1 MLRVLRAFLWLRW
14 RTLVNAL
21 ERTGSRDTLARLSAA
36 TEGLGTLLVLVALV
50 PSIGALAGLGLYTG
64 WSLPRHEGRL
74 AVFEGVRF
82 LLGAGCFLALA
93 APLILPSGERTHAAR
108 LILLPISRRVLYL
121 AHALATTAHPLVLLT
136 GALVVSLAIGL
147 AAAGAPTAARWR
159 SSRPCCSWRRCAG
172 CSSRSP
178 PAPSSCCRIAGAA
191 SGWPLVC
198 SCSCRSSASDRRS
211 SRGSAA
217 PGARP
222 APRTRNATRPR
233 GARSIGA
240 PWPCCH
246 RSPMWPRCAAAARHQ
261 PAVIPLAT
269 LGVAVVVTHLAGFVL
284 FGRLLAS
291 AGGGSGSR
299 RTATRS
305 ARAWR
310 VPGVPAAVSAVALNQ
325 VRLALRTPR
334 GRFTLLSPLVIFVPV
349 AGMLLRSPS
358 GITLGFVGIESGIG
372 VAAVGGFVSLLAI
385 LPLCDEPVRR
395 GSQRPDARLPAA
407 ARDTRARGRQGPGQ
421 RAGDRGPA
429 TLCIA
434 ASAALFPGGDPALW
448 ACVPLALLATYL
460 MTAPAAVALSAIF
473 PRSVDLNSI
482 GHGSNAHGAAG
493 FIGTAVCMGS
503 AASCLVPVTIAT
515 RLLHQPRLAPLL
527 LAVWILMGT
536 AFCRLSLG
544 PLSRLV
550 DRRRESFVM
559 LR

>member
-21 ERTGSRDTLARLSAA
+21 ERTGSRDTLARLSVA
-36 TEGLGTLLVLVALV
+36 TEGLGTLLMLVALV
-50 PSIGALAGLGLYTG
+50 PSIAALAGLGLYTG

-74 AVFEGVRF
+74 AVFEGVRV
-82 LLGAGCFLALA
+82 LLGAGCVLALA

-108 LILLPISRRVLYL
+108 LILLPISRRVLYV

-136 GALVVSLAIGL
+136 AALVVSLAIGL
-147 AAAGAPTAARWR
+147 AAAGAPTAALLAIVAALLLLAAL
-159 SSRPCCSWRRCAG
+159 CGLLVAVT
-172 CSSRSP
+172 
-178 PAPSSCCRIAGAA
+178 AGAQ
-191 SGWPLVC
+191 LLLQ
-198 SCSCRSSASDRRS
+198 DRR
-211 SRGSAA
+211 RGEWVVLGLFLLLPLIGVGSALFQGERA
-217 PGARP
+217 ARRP
-222 APRTRNATRPR
+222 AGTEDTERHPTARRPVDRRALALLPSEPYVATVRR
-233 GARSIGA
+233 
-240 PWPCCH
+240 
-246 RSPMWPRCAAAARHQ
+246 AARHQ
-261 PAVIPLAT
+261 PAISPLAT

-291 AGGGSGSR
+291 AGGGSSSR

-310 VPGVPAAVSAVALNQ
+310 VPGVPAAVSAVAFNQ

-385 LPLCDEPVRR
+385 LPLWMNQFAVDRS
-395 GSQRPDARLPAA
+395 GLTLAFLLPLE
-407 ARDTRARGRQGPGQ
+407 TRALV
-421 RAGDRGPA
+421 AGKALGNALVTAGPA

-460 MTAPAAVALSAIF
+460 ITAPAAVALSAIF
-473 PRSVDLNSI
+473 PRRVDLTSI

-536 AFCRLSLG
+536 AFCGLSLG

-550 DRRRESFVM
+550 DRRRESLVM